1 LRIAWL
7 LYGDLKQLTGGT
19 IYDARIVAGLGDVE
33 VVSLPRRGLVRSLAG
48 ANVIVGDELCFRELA
63 YAFPRL
69 PGAKRV
75 LLVHHLTCWE
85 PELRARPCARARL
98 REAQTLRAADV
109 VITTSHA
116 TAKRL
121 EHEGYRRPITV
132 VQPGADRLVRG
143 SARPRSGF
151 LFVGAVIPR
160 KRVRELIE
168 ALPESAT
175 LRIAGSLTRD
185 PRYVASLPKRA
196 NITYLGELSEAALAE
211 ELASADALVMPSSLE
226 GYGIAAT
233 EALHAGLPVIATRTP
248 GLEEALAPCRDGVL
262 FVDPDLASALRA
274 FPPRRE
280 AMQAAAA
287 NTRLP
292 TWAEAVATFRKAIH
306 A

>member
-7 LYGDLKQLTGGT
+7 LYGDLNQRTGGT

-33 VVSLPRRGLVRSLAG
+33 VVSLPRRGLVRSLVRAD
-48 ANVIVGDELCFRELA
+48 VIVGDELCFRELA

-85 PELRARPCARARL
+85 SELRPSMRTRARL
-98 REAQTLRAADV
+98 REAQALRAADV
-109 VITTSHA
+109 VVTTSHA

-121 EHEGYRRPITV
+121 AQEGYRRSIAV
-132 VQPGADRLVRG
+132 VQPGADRLPR
-143 SARPRSGF
+143 AARRPRSGF

-185 PRYVASLPKRA
+185 ERYVASLPPRS
-196 NITYLGELSEAALAE
+196 NVTYLGELSEAALAA
-211 ELASADALVMPSSLE
+211 ELAGADALVMPSSLE

-233 EALHAGLPVIATRTP
+233 EALHAGLPVIATRTL
-248 GLEEALAPCRDGVL
+248 GLEEALAPCPDGVL
-262 FVDPDLASALRA
+262 FVDSDLATALRA
-274 FPPRRE
+274 FPRRRE
-280 AMQAAAA
+280 SLQLAAASA
-287 NTRLP
+287 QLP
-292 TWAEAVATFRKAIH
+292 AWADAVARFREAIRS
-306 A
+306 